1 MKVLVTGSRSWTDA
15 RVHIILREL
24 EAFGPGTI
32 IIHGDQFGV
41 DKMSGIVGDA
51 LGYVVRAYA
60 ARWDELRN
68 WAGPVRNQHM
78 INVEHLP
85 HEPIDLVLAF
95 HENISESIGTSDMI
109 RAAKLAGIPHR
120 IVSE

>member
-1 MKVLVTGSRSWTDA
+1 MKVLVTGSRDWTDS

-24 EAFGPGTI
+24 TLFGSDTI
-32 IIHGDQFGV
+32 IVHGDQYGV
-41 DKMSGIVGDA
+41 DKMAGIVGEA
-51 LGYVVRAYA
+51 LGFIVRPYP

-95 HENISESIGTSDMI
+95 HENISESVGTSDMI

-120 IVSE
+120 VVSE